1 MFSVY
6 QDGIEWIIAR
16 PQNNLRLNALR
27 YDQKQ
32 IEKVTGMNCAFYFT
46 KLNYYTKEMLLTEGI
61 PFVLEEKQMYLPF
74 MGMLLADN
82 NDRKLKPVHT
92 ISFLTQKLLLC
103 ALYEKWDKMNVTR
116 ISERLQVTKMSITR
130 CLDELEYL
138 DIDILDVS
146 GKDKKSISWGKI

>member
-1 MFSVY
+1 RGAYELFSVY

-61 PFVLEEKQMYLPF
+61 PFVLEEKKMYLPL
-74 MGMLLADN
+74 MGLLLEN
-82 NDRKLKPVHT
+82 KKDRKLKPCIT
-92 ISFLTQKLLLC
+92 IFFLPQKL
-103 ALYEKWDKMNVTR
+103 
-116 ISERLQVTKMSITR
+116 
-130 CLDELEYL
+130 
-138 DIDILDVS
+138 
-146 GKDKKSISWGKI
+146 